1 MSDHHVLIL
10 EDQPF
15 QRGFLANMFN
25 AVPGVTTD
33 TSGDAAYAVAMCTLR
48 RYDLVVTDLMMPGVD
63 GIQFI
68 QALAAQEH
76 KPLLALVSSAS
87 QRMMASARLMAESLG
102 ITVLGIL
109 PKPVSPADVSELI
122 AQLEQADATGSS
134 APAPAE
140 APVQASRE
148 RLCKAIADGEIT
160 AWFQPKKSLES
171 GLVVAAEALV
181 RWRHPEH
188 GTLQAG
194 RFLPLIE
201 QHALEAALLRHI
213 LKASVQAQ
221 ARWRELG
228 FRIPVSINLPPH
240 LLERRSLPD
249 ELLALTQQHGG
260 VAADLCFELM
270 ESSTTHHV
278 SDYYAGACRLRMKGF
293 GLAQDDFGQ
302 GLSSVHNLV
311 NTPFTEVKIDRALV
325 RGCARDPALHS
336 ALATVIALGAKL
348 GLNIVAEGVETDAEL
363 ATLRKLGCNQVQGF
377 LISRA
382 IPAETF
388 ATLLGQ
394 EKAAHRHAESHHPGT
409 LGTR

>member
-1 MSDHHVLIL
+1 MTALRVLIL

-15 QRGFLANMFN
+15 QRGFLANIFM
-25 AVPGVTTD
+25 AVPGVEVE
-33 TSGDAAYAVAMCTLR
+33 TSGDAAHAVAMCQLT
-48 RYDLVVTDLMMPGVD
+48 RYHLVVSDLMMPGID

-68 QALAAQEH
+68 QTLAGQEH
-76 KPLLALVSSAS
+76 RPMLALISSAS

-102 ITVLGIL
+102 LTVVGIL
-109 PKPVSPADVSELI
+109 AKPVSPADVSDLI
-122 AQLEQADATGSS
+122 DRLRQARRDS
-134 APAPAE
+134 ALGQPRVEP
-140 APVQASRE
+140 PLVASRE
-148 RLCKAIADGEIT
+148 RLLQAMDNDEIT
-160 AWFQPKKSLES
+160 AWFQPKKSLDS

-181 RWRHPEH
+181 RWRHPEL
-188 GTLQAG
+188 GTQEAA

-201 QHALEAALLRHI
+201 RHGLEAVLLRHI

-221 ARWRELG
+221 TRWRDLG

-240 LLERRSLPD
+240 LLEQRNLPD
-249 ELLALTQQHGG
+249 ELLELTLTHGG
-260 VAADLCFELM
+260 TAADLCFELM
-270 ESSTTHHV
+270 ESSTTDHV

-325 RGCARDPALHS
+325 RGCARDPALRN
-336 ALATVIALGAKL
+336 ALATVVALGSKL

-382 IPAETF
+382 VPADSF
-388 ATLLGQ
+388 AALLDR
-394 EKAAHRHAESHHPGT
+394 EKAAHHHAGQGQPRAGARH
-409 LGTR
+409 